1 MRVMARRVFLF
12 IITNIL
18 VVITLQIVATL
29 VLSFLGAGSL
39 ITSPAFQGLIVW
51 AVVWG
56 FGGAFISL
64 AISRLMAKWMMGVK
78 VIDPNTQNSQER
90 QLVQTVYGLAQR
102 AGLPKMP
109 EVGYYESPELN
120 AFATGPSKRR
130 SLVAVSTGLLQSMNA
145 DQIEGVLGHEITH
158 ISNGDMVTMTLI
170 QGVVNSFVLFFS
182 RIIASIIGQQVEERM
197 RFVVEFVAS
206 IVLQILFGLLGSL
219 LVNYFSQRREFRA
232 DAGGAALA
240 GKRKMISALQGLARV
255 HLQQAPLEDQQP
267 ALATLKISSSGGGLL
282 SKIMSTHPP
291 LEERIRRLE
300 ELPTA

>member
-1 MRVMARRVFLF
+1 MARRVFLF